1 MYETKLIIEAD
12 DTDDLP
18 LRFRRTSDPLPD
30 NGREHPSLHGFK
42 ELNVSGSG
50 QFSQRGLRRIRRE
63 IGRRVAVVVDLRQES
78 HGFVNGRGV
87 SWFGKHNYGNIGL
100 TNEEVRRKEDGQI
113 RGLADAPE
121 FYFDYLEH
129 KSAMRIDEPVRH
141 PKAVH
146 SEEQIAAKEGFGYRR
161 FYVTDHN
168 RPPDK
173 EVDRYILFFKSL
185 SADTWVHYHCRG
197 GVGRTSTFI
206 LMHDM
211 LRNAQAV
218 PLEDIF
224 LRNLLNGGRDM
235 RRFYEDQDNYK
246 QAPALERLVFIEQF
260 YAYCRANRDRFAT
273 SWSQWLTSQR

>member
-1 MYETKLIIEAD
+1 MNETKLIIEAD

-18 LRFRRTSDPLPD
+18 LRFRQTSAPFPDSGQELP
-30 NGREHPSLHGFK
+30 NLHGFR

-63 IGRRVAVVVDLRQES
+63 IGRQEAVIVDLRQES

-100 TNEEVRRKEDGQI
+100 TNEEVLTKEDSQI
-113 RGLADAPE
+113 RELAEAPT
-121 FYFDYLEH
+121 FYFDYLKE
-129 KSAMRIDEPVRH
+129 KSAMRIDEPVQN

-146 SEEQIAAKEGFGYRR
+146 TEAEIAALEGFGYQR

-168 RPPDK
+168 RPTDK

-185 SADTWVHYHCRG
+185 PVGTWVHYHCRG

-211 LRNAQAV
+211 LHNAQSV
-218 PLEDIF
+218 SLEDIF
-224 LRNLLNGGRDM
+224 RRNMLNGGRDM
-235 RRFYEDQDNYK
+235 QRFYEDKDNYK

-260 YAYCRANRDRFAT
+260 YNYCRANRDRFAT
-273 SWSQWLTSQR
+273 LWSQWLTDQR